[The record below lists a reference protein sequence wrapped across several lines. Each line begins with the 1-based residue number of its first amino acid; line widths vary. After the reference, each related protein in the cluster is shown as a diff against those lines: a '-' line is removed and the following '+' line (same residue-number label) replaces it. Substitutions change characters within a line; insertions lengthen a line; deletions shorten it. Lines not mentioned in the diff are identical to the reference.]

1 MSGNGNKDTV
11 LVFSFLFPSVSFF
24 SGLSIDPYFC
34 HTNKSPLLYTQ
45 KTSNIE
51 MLLTLKISHESKDT
65 NTQAFQ
71 SSRYFQWREISRDYT
86 HTDVGAKTGSLK
98 LFLEFIKEEDK
109 HRVYLLP
116 RNFQKTQLTKITFI
130 RARNVP
136 SLFLV
141 YQRVCF
147 QLAVLGNH
155 DGYYVYVTALLL
167 FVKISNL

>member
-1 MSGNGNKDTV
+1 MSDNGNKDTV

-45 KTSNIE
+45 KSSNIE
-51 MLLTLKISHESKDT
+51 LLLTLKISHESKDT

-71 SSRYFQWREISRDYT
+71 SCRFQWREISRDYT
-86 HTDVGAKTGSLK
+86 HTGVGAKTGSPK
-98 LFLEFIKEEDK
+98 TFFFFLEFIKEEDK

-130 RARNVP
+130 RTRNVP

-147 QLAVLGNH
+147 QLAALGNH
-155 DGYYVYVTALLL
+155 DGYYV
-167 FVKISNL
+167 